1 MKTYVVIIPSSEI
14 NARKVCEQIENTI
27 VESGQQLSDAV
38 PQLDDVEH
46 DIYELTDFMDAINN
60 EELFLD
66 DAFISYIHRKVSK
79 PSHVPLYG
87 C

>member
-1 MKTYVVIIPSSEI
+1 MKTYVVVIPVAEI
-14 NARKVCEQIENTI
+14 NARKICEQIENTI
-27 VESGQQLSDAV
+27 VEAGQHLADAI
-38 PQLDDVEH
+38 PQLDTIEH

-66 DAFISYIHRKVSK
+66 SAFISYVHRKVQK